1 MSDLLKGKV
10 AIVTGGASGIGKS
23 VCELFVQNGAKVTI
37 ADMQEDTGKDLARE
51 LNRDREA
58 AIFVRTDVAD
68 SESCRNMVET
78 TVDHFGQLDI
88 GVNNAGVS
96 DGESP
101 TGEKDLDQWHRVI
114 NINLNGVFYC
124 MRYQIPE
131 ILKQGGGAIV
141 NMGSILSQVSFATA
155 SAYVAAKHGMLG
167 LTRNAAVEYAS
178 KGIRINAV
186 GPAFT
191 NTPLL
196 DALDDETKNMLV
208 QAHPIGRL
216 GEPNEVA
223 ELVMWLSSEKA
234 SFCHGGYYPVDGAYL
249 CR

>member
-1 MSDLLKGKV
+1 MSDLLKGKI

-23 VCELFVQNGAKVTI
+23 ICELFVQNGAKVAI
-37 ADMQEDTGKDLARE
+37 ADMQEDAGKSLADE
-51 LNRDREA
+51 LNSNHEA
-58 AIFVRTDVAD
+58 AIFIRADVSDA
-68 SESCRNMVET
+68 ESCRKMVET
-78 TVDHFGQLDI
+78 TVAHFGGLDI
-88 GVNNAGVS
+88 GVNNAGVG
-96 DGESP
+96 DGETP

-178 KGIRINAV
+178 HGIRINAV
-186 GPAFT
+186 GPAFI

-196 DALDDETKNMLV
+196 AGLDEETKKMLV

-216 GEPNEVA
+216 GEPEEVA
-223 ELVMWLSSEKA
+223 ELVLWLSSEKA
-234 SFCHGGYYPVDGAYL
+234 SFCHGGYYPVDGGYL
-249 CR
+249 SR